1 MKVPEIKAK
10 QEYRPPKLHIYGDLT
25 EMTNAHA
32 RGQKSDNSGASMLKT
47 G

>member
-25 EMTNAHA
+25 EMTKAFA
-32 RGQKSDNSGASMLKT
+32 RGTKSDHQGSMLKT